1 MNKQHLKNI
10 SAKVPDDLLV
20 SIDEI
25 AVLRNRNR
33 GEIVREALS
42 FYIDTMADYRIAI
55 DRLRDPTDEIQT
67 EEEFLSELG
76 WDI

>member
-1 MNKQHLKNI
+1 MKQHLKNI
-10 SAKVPDDLLV
+10 SAKVPDDLRV
-20 SIDEI
+20 NIDEI

-42 FYIDTMADYRIAI
+42 FYIDTMADYRIAL
-55 DRLRDPTDEIQT
+55 DRLKDPADEIQT
-67 EEEFLSELG
+67 EEEFLTEPG